1 MAQEYFDQLHE
12 AVKQAESRGQ
22 RFDEKGKLLTSPKG
36 AEGEM
41 QVLPKTARKPG
52 FGVEPAKSRDPDEIA
67 RVGRDYLKA
76 MVDKYG
82 DTEKALVAYNWGP
95 KNADDWLASG
105 ADKSKLP
112 KETQGYITRVFNNL
126 NTTPPSNK
134 PAPAPTTEPTPAEKI
149 MTGMTGMSAKAD
161 IKDMARDAGPGYK
174 AAMAMM
180 FLADDKPDDDKT
192 DVWKEAQPEAPDLM
206 APSALAD
213 LSLEYKSPF
222 PEKKPVRM
230 ADGGEAKKML
240 DELPNFEDTSSKPFE
255 MIKGGNKMNVEDK
268 QIEDMMLGLGTNSS
282 MLGLNLSKMKQG
294 EKENLAQNLMAAYR
308 TKVGDTDVSVMGMR
322 PTGAP
327 PGTYMGGVSAAVPVY
342 GNDRVILGATGMQ
355 SPYQSGMTGVN
366 LGYSGQVGPG
376 RLDAMMMQPV
386 NSQQGRSYQVQY
398 RLPVGRAEGSP
409 MGGEMSQRVPMEG
422 ENTLAGSSFP
432 ATRSQDQLRAY
443 VEALNPRANIV
454 VGDLGG
460 TTRGFVTARKP
471 DTINLSSTLTPGTR
485 EITTLHE
492 LEHSMDVKGGDIL
505 GRPEIGTMDNN
516 YRAYHL
522 LGKDWAPIRDTVKNM
537 VDNKEKIEKFFGRPI
552 DDAYFRK
559 GSYNNL
565 KKSNDTEAL
574 FSEQLATLS
583 ALEQATGKFL
593 THDPEMRQLFPNYQ
607 MMAVYDALTGPR
619 QTRMDA
625 KDLPPHLP
633 VPSYTY
639 SKNPVERFLIKS
651 ITGENEYGTQ
661 KQPIPI
667 KRADG
672 SPMGGE
678 NVDHLTPQEI
688 ERMAMAQRPA
698 FGVFP
703 QMQPYRSQQD
713 REASANVP
721 VDVTRGRF
729 AGTFGVFGD
738 VANQPIPMVRPF
750 QLLSQAMT
758 GQQKYPDTEYFLE
771 NLPLKSDTPVG
782 TATGKA
788 ASFVPLNP
796 MPVVRG
802 MQELGSKARTAA
814 QDLKTMLQQ
823 PSRPAQAPAA
833 QAAPVAPPVQPVAN
847 NNPPGWDVVNTG
859 NSRFDAINAR
869 AAAEAQM
876 PAVAPVAPPVEIP
889 VPTVDPTRPFVGRL
903 DAFVDQL
910 KGPVPLGQFVNQLKG
925 KFREYDI
932 ARVEEAFKGVD
943 PTTKLTPKQIAE
955 GLANTYSPSRW
966 ISETVAPGVRK
977 DMAPTQDTVWGTSKP
992 FGTTN
997 LFLEQPPERI
1007 ELSEKIRDGVK
1018 SLEKFKTSFDDT
1030 TLANPS
1036 GFSLQDIDKAKSF
1049 LTQEPVINAIGKEK
1063 VDALTAKLD
1072 YVSNSVASIEKTGK
1086 EVYNLTS
1093 GFMYP
1098 ALYQRNG
1105 VRVYDDIFKRHVAE
1119 FMKSPEALKLSDSFD
1134 NNLRLRAALD
1144 EAAIRSSREV
1154 QEMAA
1159 QDMLAMGSNTTPD
1172 LNLVNFRK
1180 ATPQQ
1185 MASGYANT
1193 VPEFKQSVEN
1203 AFEPILRDIH
1213 EAQTRIRR
1221 HLNPELAGIKKNL
1234 DQLVVYRGHHG
1245 SVTNSQPYPIGFTR
1259 FTEHTANIP
1268 MKTGE
1273 AAVPMEGRHFH
1284 ELQSDLSRAMRER
1297 GTTTGSAAKDQ
1308 AEYDVLEEKLSK
1320 MRADNTGGPT
1330 PEQYPVYQEFIKAH
1344 QGWVEDKMKQLKPL
1358 EKRLSILGTRLR
1370 EKAPYSLEEPFAGFE
1385 TNSRLRQQVMM
1396 KNAIQSA
1403 IRDGKQFA
1411 TFPGQE
1417 SKQPQLYVNKI
1428 EPNLKQIVKELGGKD
1443 SGFEIRRIELP
1454 NPKSNKTRDPDSKE
1468 MVPVWGI
1475 VWSPE
1480 AAARIMKTGVPFAKG
1495 GSVDKS
1501 NTDYR
1506 AYI

>member
-22 RFDEKGKLLTSPKG
+22 RFDEKGKLLTSLKG

-82 DTEKALVAYNWGP
+82 DTEKALIAYNWGP

-112 KETQGYITRVFNNL
+112 KETQGYITRVFSKL
-126 NTTPPSNK
+126 NATPPSSK
-134 PAPAPTTEPTPAEKI
+134 PAPVTEPTAAEKV
-149 MTGMTGMSAKAD
+149 MVPALQSGMTAKAD
-161 IKDMARDAGPGYK
+161 IKSLAQEAGPGYK

-192 DVWKEAQPEAPDLM
+192 DVWKEAQPEAPDVM

-230 ADGGEAKKML
+230 AEGGEAKKML
-240 DELPNFEDTSSKPFE
+240 DDLPNFEDTSGMPFE

-294 EKENLAQNLMAAYR
+294 EKENLAQSLMAAYR
-308 TKVGDTDVSVMGMR
+308 TKIGDTDVSVMGMR

-342 GNDRVILGATGMQ
+342 GNDRMILGATGMQ
-355 SPYQSGMTGVN
+355 TPDRSGVTGYN
-366 LGYSGQVGPG
+366 LGYSGNVGPG

-386 NSQQGRSYQVQY
+386 NSSQGRSYQVQY

-422 ENTLAGSSFP
+422 ENTLAGSNFP

-522 LGKDWAPIRDTVKNM
+522 LGKNWAPIRDTVKNM

-559 GSYNNL
+559 GSYSNL

-593 THDPEMRQLFPNYQ
+593 TQDPEMRQLFPNYQ

-625 KDLPPHLP
+625 RDLPPHLP
-633 VPSYTY
+633 TPSYTY
-639 SKNPVERFLIKS
+639 AKNPIERFLIKS
-651 ITGENEYGTQ
+651 MTGENEYGTPR
-661 KQPIPI
+661 QPIPI
-667 KRADG
+667 KRAEG

-678 NVDHLTPQEI
+678 NADHLTPQEI
-688 ERMAMAQRPA
+688 ERMAAAQGPA

-703 QMQPYRSQQD
+703 QMQPYRSKQD

-721 VDVTRGRF
+721 VDVTRGRL
-729 AGTFGVFGD
+729 AGTFGLFGD

-796 MPVVRG
+796 APVVN
-802 MQELGSKARTAA
+802 AITRTAEKVGGKA
-814 QDLKTMLQQ
+814 AEMMGAFKKTKE
-823 PSRPAQAPAA
+823 APAPEFQNA
-833 QAAPVAPPVQPVAN
+833 VETEMVRLNQSRQYPRDYTQPADPFMGVAPTVEEARANVIARQTPEASPSAVPEVAPVAPPVQPGV
-847 NNPPGWDVVNTG
+847 P
-859 NSRFDAINAR
+859 
-869 AAAEAQM
+869 AEF
-876 PAVAPVAPPVEIP
+876 PI
-889 VPTVDPTRPFVGRL
+889 VGRL
-903 DAFVDQL
+903 DAYVSEL
-910 KGPVPLGQFVNQLKG
+910 KSPVQKQQFINQVKN
-925 KFREYDI
+925 KFRDYDVDRVQEALVDFGDKDKLQPEQI
-932 ARVEEAFKGVD
+932 KAALDKLYSPSGLRVEERALGSGGLWDTADNVYQQ
-943 PTTKLTPKQIAE
+943 PMGSVNLYINQPAEIAARAKQVNE
-955 GLANTYSPSRW
+955 LETGLNSLYNGTL
-966 ISETVAPGVRK
+966 AP
-977 DMAPTQDTVWGTSKP
+977 
-992 FGTTN
+992 
-997 LFLEQPPERI
+997 
-1007 ELSEKIRDGVK
+1007 EKIADLKNVVDNHELV
-1018 SLEKFKTSFDDT
+1018 S
-1030 TLANPS
+1030 TLPS
-1036 GFSLQDIDKAKSF
+1036 AKAVS
-1049 LTQEPVINAIGKEK
+1049 
-1063 VDALTAKLD
+1063 DALTHVEKSYTSIANAK
-1072 YVSNSVASIEKTGK
+1072 K
-1086 EVYNLTS
+1086 E
-1093 GFMYP
+1093 
-1098 ALYQRNG
+1098 
-1105 VRVYDDIFKRHVAE
+1105 
-1119 FMKSPEALKLSDSFD
+1119 
-1134 NNLRLRAALD
+1134 
-1144 EAAIRSSREV
+1144 
-1154 QEMAA
+1154 
-1159 QDMLAMGSNTTPD
+1159 
-1172 LNLVNFRK
+1172 
-1180 ATPQQ
+1180 
-1185 MASGYANT
+1185 
-1193 VPEFKQSVEN
+1193 
-1203 AFEPILRDIH
+1203 LRDISNGYMYPVLYSENGKAPFWDLARAH
-1213 EAQTRIRR
+1213 EMEVLKAKGVPMNPTNPAYDFTVARGKLPDMERNELERQGRIAATKEVIRR
-1221 HLNPELAGIKKNL
+1221 ANERAVKLGTAPVDTRYLDFSMVDKPYDIIRESPALKHEVQSTLEPIELQVNEGLKRIKRYLEKNSQFGEELAPHRLYEG
-1234 DQLVVYRGHHG
+1234 QHPT
-1245 SVTNSQPYPIGFTR
+1245 VTPGGYPVGFSR
-1259 FTEHTANIP
+1259 FTEHEVT
-1268 MKTGE
+1268 
-1273 AAVPMEGRHFH
+1273 VPGYGTLQGRHIHDF
-1284 ELQSDLSRAMRER
+1284 QSDLAQDVRSKGPKGGNLEKDKLEYEKLSQEQNAAMREPPENMPD
-1297 GTTTGSAAKDQ
+1297 ADKKKLALEMAK
-1308 AEYDVLEEKLSK
+1308 
-1320 MRADNTGGPT
+1320 R
-1330 PEQYPVYQEFIKAH
+1330 
-1344 QGWVEDKMKQLKPL
+1344 DKRIS
-1358 EKRLSILGTRLR
+1358 ELGHRIRSPKTN
-1370 EKAPYSLEEPFAGFE
+1370 YSLEQPFAGFE
-1385 TNSRLRQQVMM
+1385 TRPAVEQQLMM
-1396 KNAIQSA
+1396 KTSIQA
-1403 IRDGKQFA
+1403 AMRAGKNFV
-1411 TFPGQE
+1411 TFPGGE
-1417 SKQPQLYVNKI
+1417 SMQPALYEKIPNNLRQVVKDMGAEGMQIQLI
-1428 EPNLKQIVKELGGKD
+1428 NLPPTTREIKNAKGEITHPLGKPITAVG
-1443 SGFEIRRIELP
+1443 L
-1454 NPKSNKTRDPDSKE
+1454 
-1468 MVPVWGI
+1468 

-1480 AAARIMKTGVPFAKG
+1480 AAQRIIQGGVPFAKG
-1495 GSVDKS
+1495 GSVEKS